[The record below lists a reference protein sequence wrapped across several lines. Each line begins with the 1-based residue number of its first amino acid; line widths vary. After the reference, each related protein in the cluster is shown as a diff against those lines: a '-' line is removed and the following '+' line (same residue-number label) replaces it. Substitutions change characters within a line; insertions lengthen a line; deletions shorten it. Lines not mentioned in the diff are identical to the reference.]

1 MSEFACPPPVNSG
14 RERFGESF
22 NQLQVESKISASHVK
37 PLSHAHPVV
46 TPIYHA
52 TTYRFDSVS
61 QFNQT
66 NHVSQF
72 VFLTS
77 GKIAMKFQG
86 SNYIY
91 QRCGNPTVD
100 NVAVIIREL
109 EQGAATMMYNSG
121 LAACSAVLLEFL
133 NAGDHLICMKPIYS
147 GSYSFINETLP
158 RFNVDVQFINVDKV
172 KDFAAA
178 VEAAIKKNT
187 KECKQRGIHERYD
200 ARKKLIAFVPFH

>member
-22 NQLQVESKISASHVK
+22 DQLQVESKISASHVK

-66 NHVSQF
+66 NH
-72 VFLTS
+72 
-77 GKIAMKFQG
+77 G

-109 EQGAATMMYNSG
+109 EQGAATMLYNSG

-187 KECKQRGIHERYD
+187 KASITVLPK
-200 ARKKLIAFVPFH
+200 